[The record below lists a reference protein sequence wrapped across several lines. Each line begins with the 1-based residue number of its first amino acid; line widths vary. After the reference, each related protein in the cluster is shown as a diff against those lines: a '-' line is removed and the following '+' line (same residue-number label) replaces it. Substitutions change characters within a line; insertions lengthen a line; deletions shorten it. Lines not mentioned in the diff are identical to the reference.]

1 MDYELEEL
9 LLYVNKYEED
19 LAERLEEKR
28 RKKGGR

>member
-19 LAERLEEKR
+19 LAEDLEEKL
-28 RKKGGR
+28 KKGGS

>member
-19 LAERLEEKR
+19 LAERLEEKKTKER
-28 RKKGGR
+28 G